1 MRATFPLI
9 ILLITFAACGEL
21 VSSQAQPPD
30 GWVSYKTPT
39 DEELRCAN
47 YAKRSWK
54 VMLDGERLQIG
65 LNTERLR
72 QDPLPP
78 QIRSRHVQAGSK
90 TDRVVVRVNDG
101 WIVGLDS
108 GEFGGGLW
116 WFSTDGQ
123 RSQKLSEDNVVA
135 LIDTHKGVL
144 VLAGLSH
151 MGFDDG
157 KVLRVTSGSR
167 SAKKL
172 ELLADLRF
180 TPRAFAVE
188 SADSLIV
195 LTTSPLVRV
204 RMSGEVETLLAETD
218 YRLLYPTSMTL
229 SPSGVI
235 HVGMRHFVTRLTPNG
250 RTYREEWFV
259 PQDCTRFSRRDYG
272 CVCVP

>member
-1 MRATFPLI
+1 MRTAFPLI
-9 ILLITFAACGEL
+9 ILLITFATCGEL
-21 VSSQAQPPD
+21 ISSHAQPAD
-30 GWVSYKTPT
+30 GWVSYKTPA
-39 DEELRCAN
+39 DEELQCAN

-54 VMLDGERLQIG
+54 VRLDGERLQIG
-65 LNTERLR
+65 LNAERLR

-90 TDRVVVRVNDG
+90 TDRVVVRVDDG

-116 WFSTDGQ
+116 WFSTNGQ
-123 RSQKLSEDNVVA
+123 RSQKLSEDNIVA
-135 LIDTHKGVL
+135 LIDTPKGVL

-151 MGFDDG
+151 LGLEDG
-157 KVLRVTSGSR
+157 KVLRIKSGPR
-167 SAKKL
+167 GAKKL
-172 ELLADLRF
+172 ELLADLHF

-188 SADSLIV
+188 SPDSLIV

-204 RMSGEVETLLAETD
+204 RTSGEVETLFRTD

-229 SPSGVI
+229 SAAGVI

-250 RTYREEWFV
+250 KTYREEWFV
-259 PQDCTRFSRRDYG
+259 RQDCARFSQRDYD
-272 CVCVP
+272 CVCGP